1 MTKQPTKWLN
11 RTVMI
16 ALMLEKYKAN
26 FTSTFCSLANIQQS
40 KLIQNAIIEQKKEYV
55 HIIVPSDIKLRRI
68 IDEPVC
74 RTRPFSNL
82 TDISAR

>member
-1 MTKQPTKWLN
+1 MTKQSTKWLN

-55 HIIVPSDIKLRRI
+55 HIIVPSDLKLRPI

-82 TDISAR
+82 IDISAR